1 LLLVA
6 AAVRVRTPKR
16 EAVDSW
22 WEKPQRVG
30 ALRVL
35 LAARNQPAMH
45 LLLVVAEQPMLAV
58 AEAVIGVV
66 EEVPHTAVA
75 VVGLR
80 TSMQVYLAWCTRR
93 HIHLQQAMDH

>member
-1 LLLVA
+1 
-6 AAVRVRTPKR
+6 
-16 EAVDSW
+16 
-22 WEKPQRVG
+22 
-30 ALRVL
+30 
-35 LAARNQPAMH
+35 MH
-45 LLLVVAEQPMLAV
+45 LPLVVAEQPMLAV

-93 HIHLQQAMDH
+93 HIRWQLAMDH